1 MAAEGGA
8 TGELGEMS
16 MLGWRDRAPFVL
28 GAASPRIDTE
38 DLSCFGAGLMKFG
51 EGSVIGGI
59 GIAGIAAGA
68 FALGVLGVTGVV
80 CCTFACG
87 AFLRARVVPGTVPE
101 GVLVL
106 GEGSSGVLGTV
117 TDGILLLGEGRVEL
131 TDGSGGNVSS
141 EDSGGVGSPGTGD
154 G

>member
-1 MAAEGGA
+1 MAAEGRA

-16 MLGWRDRAPFVL
+16 TVGWRLSASLVL

-38 DLSCFGAGLMKFG
+38 DLSCVGGGLMKIA
-51 EGSVIGGI
+51 EGGVIGGI

-87 AFLRARVVPGTVPE
+87 AFLRARLVPGTVTD
-101 GVLVL
+101 GILVL
-106 GEGSSGVLGTV
+106 GEGSSGLLGTV
-117 TDGILLLGEGRVEL
+117 TDGILVLREGRVEL
-131 TDGSGGNVSS
+131 AEGSGGNVSR
-141 EDSGGVGSPGTGD
+141 EDSGGVGAPGTGD